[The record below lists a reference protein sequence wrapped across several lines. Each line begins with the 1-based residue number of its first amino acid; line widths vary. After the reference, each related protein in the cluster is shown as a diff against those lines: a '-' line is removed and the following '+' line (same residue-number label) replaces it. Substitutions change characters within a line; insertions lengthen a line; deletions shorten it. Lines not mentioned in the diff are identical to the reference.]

1 MPSRAIV
8 RRFLLALLVL
18 LSVAAFAAAPP
29 KKADIIFMTDFGSN
43 NDAVPICKGVM
54 LSIVPDVRIID
65 LTHDVTPFSIL
76 DGARYLAGTAPYY
89 PEGSVFVV
97 VIDPGVGSS
106 SKAIIAKSKKNQYF
120 VLPDNGLLTF
130 VQDRD
135 GIEAVREITNKDFM
149 IGAGISS
156 TFHGRDIF
164 SPAGA
169 HVARGDDWTKAG
181 PDVPVAQLVRL
192 DVPIATVA
200 DGKLSAKIIGLDFP
214 FGNLI
219 TNVTREDFAKLGY
232 KLGDRVPVTLG
243 ANEMEIPFVH
253 TFSDVKVGEPLLFI
267 DSRGRLSF
275 ALNQNDFAKTY
286 NIKPPVSF
294 TIPAKK

>member
-1 MPSRAIV
+1 MRLRAIS
-8 RRFLLALLVL
+8 RRALLLFLLLT
-18 LSVAAFAAAPP
+18 SIAAFAADH
-29 KKADIIFMTDFGSN
+29 KSSEIVFMTDFGSN

-54 LSIVPDVRIID
+54 LSITPEARIID

-76 DGARYLAGTAPYY
+76 DGARFLAGTTPYY
-89 PEGSVFVV
+89 PEGTVFVV
-97 VIDPGVGSS
+97 VIDPTVGSS
-106 SKAIIAKSKKNQYF
+106 RKAIVAKSKKNQYF
-120 VLPDNGLLTF
+120 ILPDNGLLTF
-130 VQDRD
+130 LQDRD
-135 GIEAVREITNKDFM
+135 GIEGVHEITNKDFM

-181 PDVPVAQLVRL
+181 PEVPVAQLVRL
-192 DVPIATVA
+192 NVPKPTV
-200 DGKLSAKIIGLDFP
+200 DNGKLSATIFGIDVP

-219 TNVTREDFAKLGY
+219 TNVNRDDFAKLGY
-232 KLGDRVPVTLG
+232 QFGDRIPVTLG
-243 ANEMEIPFVH
+243 ANEMEIPLVH
-253 TFSDVKVGEPLLFI
+253 TFSDVDLGKPLLFI

>member
-1 MPSRAIV
+1 MVSRAIV
-8 RRFLLALLVL
+8 RRTVLVL
-18 LSVAAFAAAPP
+18 LFAVSTLAFAQKPAE
-29 KKADIIFMTDFGSN
+29 ILFMTDFGSN

-54 LSIVPDVRIID
+54 LGIVPDAKIID
-65 LTHDVTPFSIL
+65 ITHDVVPFSIL
-76 DGARYLAGTAPYY
+76 DGARYLAGVTPYY
-89 PEGSVFVV
+89 PAGTVFVV
-97 VIDPGVGSS
+97 VIDPTVGSS
-106 SKAIIAKSKKNQYF
+106 RKAIVAKSKKDQYF
-120 VLPDNGLLTF
+120 ILPDNGLLTF

-135 GIEAVREITNKDFM
+135 GIEGVHEITNKEFM

-169 HVARGDDWTKAG
+169 HVAKGEDWTKSG

-192 DVPIATVA
+192 SVPKPTVA
-200 DGKLSAKIIGLDFP
+200 DGKLTAAVIGLDFP

-219 TNVTREDFAKLGY
+219 TNVMKDDFMKLGY
-232 KLGDRVPVTLG
+232 KLGDQLPLTLG
-243 ANEMEIPFVH
+243 ANEMQVPFVH
-253 TFSDVKVGEPLLFI
+253 TFADVPVGQVLAFI

-275 ALNQNDFAKTY
+275 AVNQGDFSKTY

>member
-1 MPSRAIV
+1 MLLRAIT
-8 RRFLLALLVL
+8 RRLVLAFLLLAPLTT
-18 LSVAAFAAAPP
+18 FATAP
-29 KKADIIFMTDFGSN
+29 KHADILFMTDFGSN

-54 LSIVPDVRIID
+54 LSILPDARIID
-65 LTHDVTPFSIL
+65 ISHDVVPFSIL

-89 PEGSVFVV
+89 PEGTVFVV
-97 VIDPGVGSS
+97 VIDPGVGSTR
-106 SKAIIAKSKKNQYF
+106 KAIVAKSKKNQYF

-135 GIEAVREITNKDFM
+135 GIEAAREITNKDFM

-181 PDVPVAQLVRL
+181 PEVPVAQLVRL
-192 DVPIATVA
+192 DVPKVA
-200 DGKLSAKIIGLDFP
+200 VDNGKLSGTIIGLDFP

-219 TNVTREDFAKLGY
+219 TNVSREDFAKLGY
-232 KLGDRVPVTLG
+232 KLGDPVPVSLG
-243 ANEMEIPFVH
+243 ASAMDIPFVH
-253 TFSDVKVGEPLLFI
+253 TFSDVDLGKPLLFI

-275 ALNQNDFAKTY
+275 ALNQGDFSKTY
-286 NIKPPVSF
+286 NIKPPVRF

>member
-1 MPSRAIV
+1 MQLRAIL
-8 RRFLLALLVL
+8 RQAALALLVFFPL
-18 LSVAAFAAAPP
+18 TVVAAGQ
-29 KKADIIFMTDFGSN
+29 KSSEILFMTDFGSN

-54 LSIVPDVRIID
+54 LSIVPDARIID
-65 LTHDVTPFSIL
+65 ITHDVTPFSIL
-76 DGARYLAGTAPYY
+76 DGARYLAGTTPYY
-89 PEGSVFVV
+89 PEGTVFVV
-97 VIDPGVGSS
+97 VIDPTVGSS
-106 SKAIIAKSKKNQYF
+106 RKAIVAKSKKNQYF
-120 VLPDNGLLTF
+120 ILPDNGLLTF

-135 GIEAVREITNKDFM
+135 GIETVHEITNKDFM

-181 PDVPVAQLVRL
+181 PEVPVTQLVRL
-192 DVPIATVA
+192 NVPKAAV
-200 DGKLSAKIIGLDFP
+200 DNGKLVGAVIGLDFP

-219 TNVTREDFAKLGY
+219 TNVYREDFAKLGY
-232 KLGDRVPVTLG
+232 AIGDRVPVTLG
-243 ANEMEIPFVH
+243 ANEMTLPIVH
-253 TFSDVKVGEPLLFI
+253 TFSDVPVGKPLLFI

-275 ALNQNDFAKTY
+275 AVNQSDFAKTY

-294 TIPAKK
+294 TIPTKK

>member
-1 MPSRAIV
+1 MSFRTV
-8 RRFLLALLVL
+8 LRRLAVLLVL
-18 LSVAAFAAAPP
+18 AASCATFVSAQKRP
-29 KKADIIFMTDFGSN
+29 DLLFMTDFGSN

-54 LSIVPDVRIID
+54 WQIVPDLHIVDI
-65 LTHDVTPFSIL
+65 THDVVPFSII
-76 DGARYLAGTAPYY
+76 DGARYLYGVAPYY
-89 PEGSVFVV
+89 PEGTVFVIV
-97 VIDPGVGSS
+97 VDPGVGSS
-106 SKAIIAKSKKNQYF
+106 RKAIVAKSKKGQYF

-135 GIEAVREITNKDFM
+135 GIEGVHEITNPGFM

-169 HVARGDDWTKAG
+169 HVAKGDDWTKAG
-181 PDVPVAQLVRL
+181 PEVPVAQLVRL
-192 DVPIATVA
+192 NVPKAAVTA
-200 DGKLSAKIIGLDFP
+200 DKLSGSIIGIDYP

-219 TNVTREDFAKLGY
+219 TNVMRDDFAKLGY
-232 KLGDRVPVTLG
+232 KAGDQLPVTLG
-243 ANEMEIPFVH
+243 ASEMQIPFVK
-253 TFSDVKVGEPLLFI
+253 TFSDVPVGQTLAFI

-275 ALNQNDFAKTY
+275 AMNQDNFAKTY

-294 TIPAKK
+294 VILKKQ

>member
-1 MPSRAIV
+1 MPVRALT
-8 RRFLLALLVL
+8 RRAVLALLFL
-18 LSVAAFAAAPP
+18 ASFAAFAAE
-29 KKADIIFMTDFGSN
+29 KKPSEILFMTDFGSN

-54 LSIVPDVRIID
+54 LSILPDARIID
-65 LTHDVTPFSIL
+65 ITHDVTPFSIL
-76 DGARYLAGTAPYY
+76 DGARFLAGTTPYY
-89 PEGSVFVV
+89 PEGTVFVV
-97 VIDPGVGSS
+97 VVDPTVGSS
-106 SKAIIAKSKKNQYF
+106 RKAIVAKSKKNQYF
-120 VLPDNGLLTF
+120 ILPDNGLLTF

-135 GIEAVREITNKDFM
+135 GIEGVHEITNKDFM

-181 PDVPVAQLVRL
+181 PEVPVAKLVRL
-192 DVPIATVA
+192 DVPKPKVEPDKVTATV
-200 DGKLSAKIIGLDFP
+200 IGIDVP

-219 TNVTREDFAKLGY
+219 TNLMREDVANLGY
-232 KLGDRVPVTLG
+232 KIGDTVPVVLAG
-243 ANEMEIPFVH
+243 NQLPLPLVH
-253 TFSDVKVGEPLLFI
+253 TFSDVEVGKPLLFI

-275 ALNQNDFAKTY
+275 AINQADFATIY

-294 TIPAKK
+294 SIPVKQK

>member
-1 MPSRAIV
+1 MVSRAIV
-8 RRFLLALLVL
+8 RRAVLVL
-18 LSVAAFAAAPP
+18 LFAVSTLAFAQKPAE
-29 KKADIIFMTDFGSN
+29 ILFMTDFGSN

-54 LSIVPDVRIID
+54 LGIVPDAKIID
-65 LTHDVTPFSIL
+65 ITHDVVPFSIL
-76 DGARYLAGTAPYY
+76 DGARYLAGVTPYY
-89 PEGSVFVV
+89 PAGTVFVV
-97 VIDPGVGSS
+97 VIDPTVGSS
-106 SKAIIAKSKKNQYF
+106 RKAIVAKSKKDQYF
-120 VLPDNGLLTF
+120 ILPDNGLLTF

-135 GIEAVREITNKDFM
+135 GIEGVHEITNKEFM

-169 HVARGDDWTKAG
+169 HVAKGEDWTKSG

-192 DVPIATVA
+192 SVPKPTVA
-200 DGKLSAKIIGLDFP
+200 DGKLTAAVIGLDFP

-219 TNVTREDFAKLGY
+219 TNVMKEDFVKLGY
-232 KLGDRVPVTLG
+232 NLGDQLPLTLG
-243 ANEMEIPFVH
+243 ANEMQVPFVH
-253 TFSDVKVGEPLLFI
+253 TFADVPVGQVLAFI

-275 ALNQNDFAKTY
+275 AVNQGDFSKTY

>member
-1 MPSRAIV
+1 MSLRV
-8 RRFLLALLVL
+8 RTRQVVLALLFLVL
-18 LSVAAFAAAPP
+18 LVPFAAAQHKPT
-29 KKADIIFMTDFGSN
+29 ILFMTDFGSN

-54 LSIVPDVRIID
+54 LSIAPDNRIMDI
-65 LTHDVTPFSIL
+65 THDITPFSIL
-76 DGARYLAGTAPYY
+76 DGARYLAGTTPYY
-89 PEGSVFVV
+89 PEGTVFVV
-97 VIDPGVGSS
+97 VIDPTVGTTR
-106 SKAIIAKSKKNQYF
+106 KAIVAKSKKNQYF
-120 VLPDNGLLTF
+120 ILPDNGLLTF

-135 GIEAVREITNKDFM
+135 GIEGVHEITNKDFM

-181 PDVPVAQLVRL
+181 PEVPVSQLVRL
-192 DVPIATVA
+192 NLPKATVA
-200 DGKLSAKIIGLDFP
+200 DGKLTAAVIGLDFP

-219 TNVTREDFAKLGY
+219 TNVSREDFEKLGY
-232 KLGDRVPVTLG
+232 KIGDNVPVTLG
-243 ANEMEIPFVH
+243 ANEMELPFVH
-253 TFSDVKVGEPLLFI
+253 TFGNVDLNKPLFFI

-275 ALNQNDFAKTY
+275 AVNQGNFAQTY

-294 TIPAKK
+294 VIPAKK

>member
-1 MPSRAIV
+1 MQMLAIPRRAV
-8 RRFLLALLVL
+8 LVFLLCVSLSALA
-18 LSVAAFAAAPP
+18 VAQKSAE
-29 KKADIIFMTDFGSN
+29 IVFMTDFGSN

-54 LSIVPDVRIID
+54 LGIVPDARIID

-76 DGARYLAGTAPYY
+76 DGARFLAGTAPYY
-89 PEGSVFVV
+89 PEGTVFVV

-106 SKAIIAKSKKNQYF
+106 RKAIVAKSKKNQYF

-135 GIEAVREITNKDFM
+135 GIEGIHEITNKDFM

-181 PDVPVAQLVRL
+181 PEVPVTQLVRL
-192 DVPIATVA
+192 NVPKPGV
-200 DGKLSAKIIGLDFP
+200 DNGKLSATIIGIDVP

-219 TNVTREDFAKLGY
+219 TNVNRDDFAKLGY
-232 KLGDRVPVTLG
+232 KIGDHLQVMLG
-243 ANEMEIPFVH
+243 ANEMDIPFVH
-253 TFSDVKVGEPLLFI
+253 TFSDVDLGKPLLFI

-275 ALNQNDFAKTY
+275 ALNQSDFSKTY
-286 NIKPPVSF
+286 NIKPPVNF
-294 TIPAKK
+294 TISAKP

>member
-1 MPSRAIV
+1 MHLHAIP
-8 RRFLLALLVL
+8 RRIVLAFLFLLPL
-18 LSVAAFAAAPP
+18 AAFAANKPAE
-29 KKADIIFMTDFGSN
+29 ILFMTDFGSN

-54 LSIVPDVRIID
+54 LNIVPDARIID
-65 LTHDVTPFSIL
+65 ITHDVSPFSIL
-76 DGARYLAGTAPYY
+76 DGARYLAGTTPYY

-97 VIDPGVGSS
+97 VIDPTVGSTR
-106 SKAIIAKSKKNQYF
+106 KAIVAKSKKNQYF
-120 VLPDNGLLTF
+120 ILPDNGLLTF

-135 GIEAVREITNKDFM
+135 GIEAIHEITNKEFM
-149 IGAGISS
+149 IGSGMSS

-181 PDVPVAQLVRL
+181 PEVPVAQLVRL
-192 DVPIATVA
+192 DVPKASL
-200 DGKLSAKIIGLDFP
+200 DNQKLSGKIIGIDVP

-219 TNVTREDFAKLGY
+219 TNVSREDFAKLGY
-232 KLGDRVPVTLG
+232 QIGNSIPVTLG
-243 ANEMEIPFVH
+243 AYEMDIPFVH
-253 TFSDVKVGEPLLFI
+253 TFSDVELGKPLLFI

>member
-1 MPSRAIV
+1 MRLRAIT
-8 RRFLLALLVL
+8 RRIVLALLFVL
-18 LSVAAFAAAPP
+18 PLAAFAADP
-29 KKADIIFMTDFGSN
+29 KTPSILFMTDFGSN

-54 LSIVPDVRIID
+54 LSIVPNVRIID
-65 LTHDVTPFSIL
+65 ISHDVTPFSIL
-76 DGARYLAGTAPYY
+76 DGARYLAGTTPYY
-89 PEGSVFVV
+89 PEGTVFVV
-97 VIDPGVGSS
+97 VIDPTVGSS
-106 SKAIIAKSKKNQYF
+106 CKAIIAKSKKNQYF

-135 GIEAVREITNKDFM
+135 GIEAVHEITNKDFM

-181 PDVPVAQLVRL
+181 PEVPVAQLVRL
-192 DVPIATVA
+192 NVPKATVES
-200 DGKLSAKIIGLDFP
+200 GKLTGAIIGIDVP

-219 TNVTREDFAKLGY
+219 TNVYREDFAKLGY
-232 KLGDRVPVTLG
+232 KIGDHVPVTLG
-243 ANEMEIPFVH
+243 ANEMDIPFVH
-253 TFSDVKVGEPLLFI
+253 TFADVEVGKPLFFI

-286 NIKPPVSF
+286 
-294 TIPAKK
+294 

>member
-1 MPSRAIV
+1 MASRAIV
-8 RRFLLALLVL
+8 RRAVLVL
-18 LSVAAFAAAPP
+18 LFAVSTLAFAQKPAE
-29 KKADIIFMTDFGSN
+29 ILFMTDFGSN

-54 LSIVPDVRIID
+54 LGIVPDAKIID
-65 LTHDVTPFSIL
+65 ITHDVVPFSIL
-76 DGARYLAGTAPYY
+76 DGARYLAGVTPYY
-89 PEGSVFVV
+89 PAGTVFVV
-97 VIDPGVGSS
+97 VIDPTVGSS
-106 SKAIIAKSKKNQYF
+106 RKAIVAKSKKNQYF
-120 VLPDNGLLTF
+120 ILPDNGLLTF

-135 GIEAVREITNKDFM
+135 GIEGVHEITNKEFM

-169 HVARGDDWTKAG
+169 HVAKGEDWTKAG
-181 PDVPVAQLVRL
+181 PDIPVAQLVRL
-192 DVPIATVA
+192 SIPKPTVA
-200 DGKLSAKIIGLDFP
+200 DGKLTAAVIGLDFP

-219 TNVTREDFAKLGY
+219 TNVMKEDFVKLGY
-232 KLGDRVPVTLG
+232 KLGDQLPLTLG
-243 ANEMEIPFVH
+243 ANEMQVPFVH
-253 TFSDVKVGEPLLFI
+253 TFADVPVGQVLAFI

-275 ALNQNDFAKTY
+275 AVNQGDFSKTY

>member
-1 MPSRAIV
+1 MALRAIL
-8 RRFLLALLVL
+8 RRAVLVL
-18 LSVAAFAAAPP
+18 LFALPLLAFAQKPSA
-29 KKADIIFMTDFGSN
+29 ILFMTDFGSN

-54 LSIVPDVRIID
+54 LGILPNARIID
-65 LTHDVTPFSIL
+65 ITHDVVPFSII
-76 DGARYLAGTAPYY
+76 DGARYLAGVTPYY
-89 PEGSVFVV
+89 PEGTVFVV
-97 VIDPGVGSS
+97 VVDPGVGSS
-106 SKAIIAKSKKNQYF
+106 RKAIVAKSKKNQYF

-135 GIEAVREITNKDFM
+135 GIEGVHEITNKDFM

-169 HVARGDDWTKAG
+169 HVAKGDDWTKAG

-192 DVPIATVA
+192 NVPKPTVTE
-200 DGKLSAKIIGLDFP
+200 GKLTAAVIGLDFP

-219 TNVTREDFAKLGY
+219 TNVMRQDFEKLGY
-232 KLGDRVPVTLG
+232 KLGDQLPLTLG
-243 ANEMEIPFVH
+243 ANEMQVPFVH
-253 TFSDVKVGEPLLFI
+253 TFSDVPVGQALAFI

-275 ALNQNDFAKTY
+275 AINQGDFSKTY
-286 NIKPPVSF
+286 NIKPPVNF
-294 TIPAKK
+294 VIPAKK